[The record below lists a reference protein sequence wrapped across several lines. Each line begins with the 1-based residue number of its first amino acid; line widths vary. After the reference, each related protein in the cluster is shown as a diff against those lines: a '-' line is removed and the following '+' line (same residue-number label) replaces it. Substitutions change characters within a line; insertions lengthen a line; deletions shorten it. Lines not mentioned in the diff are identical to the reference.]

1 MFFNSLKNS
10 LYQKLQL
17 FASDFLDRK
26 FFSEKK
32 SKIIVFLINKISKF
46 FSANNYDFLL
56 KYHFRES
63 LENREKLRTKFSIF
77 RKNEKMTFTMIIF
90 FQIFYYLFIDK
101 KVGFGKIIG
110 QKLQLFKT
118 AFFGSENGFF
128 DFHFLKKNNLL

>member
-1 MFFNSLKNS
+1 MIFRLVENS

-32 SKIIVFLINKISKF
+32 SKIIVFLINKNSKF
-46 FSANNYDFLL
+46 FSAKNYDFLL

-90 FQIFYYLFIDK
+90 FQIIYYLFID
-101 KVGFGKIIG
+101 
-110 QKLQLFKT
+110 
-118 AFFGSENGFF
+118 
-128 DFHFLKKNNLL
+128 